1 MSEDRFNFGFAM
13 FIQKQ
18 VAEINSYRYLPL
30 CGKKVCSVHLVVAKS
45 MAHFKSLEQSDIYD
59 RTSRMGVS

>member
-1 MSEDRFNFGFAM
+1 MSEDRFNFGCAM

-18 VAEINSYRYLPL
+18 VAEINSYKLPL

-45 MAHFKSLEQSDIYD
+45 MAHFKSLEQCDIYD